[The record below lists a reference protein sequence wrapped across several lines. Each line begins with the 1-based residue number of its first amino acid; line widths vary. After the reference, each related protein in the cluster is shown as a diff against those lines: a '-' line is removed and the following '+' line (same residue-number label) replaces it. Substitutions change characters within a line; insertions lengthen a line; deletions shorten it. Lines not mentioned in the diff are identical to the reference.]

1 MLLERTLV
9 LLEKPTDLRHWVLY
23 KFLGKHTTMTN
34 TLHADSDSSSPEGE
48 VVLGVLGDHPKT
60 RILLALLTDPDRDYN
75 LTDIGRLSDTDRS
88 TVHRHMDS
96 LLEYGVVKKTR
107 KAGNAWMYQI
117 NRENEAAKAFAKFE
131 WEAIKALG
139 ESREE

>member
-1 MLLERTLV
+1 M
-9 LLEKPTDLRHWVLY
+9 
-23 KFLGKHTTMTN
+23 GSN
-34 TLHADSDSSSPEGE
+34 TIQADSDSYSPEGD

-60 RILLALLTDPDRDYN
+60 RILLALLTDPHRDYN
-75 LTDIGRLSDTDRS
+75 LTDIARLSDTDRS
-88 TVHRHMDS
+88 TVHRHIDD

-117 NRENEAAKAFAKFE
+117 NKDNGAAKAFAKFE